1 MNQARERRIKI
12 VQQRLLRR
20 GTPRFLVFVILFL
33 AGVSGFFTSFL
44 LLRLGISQMWIR
56 YPIAILVAYAGF
68 FVLLRLWI
76 GLLRRHENR
85 NVDLPEVDLD
95 LLEVTARRADSFH
108 FGGGGD
114 FGGAGAGGSFGENLS
129 SAAARTTSGGGGS
142 NIGGVDLDLG
152 DEGCLIVVAVLA
164 LVGGL
169 VAALY
174 VVYIAPALLAEI
186 IVDGVL
192 MVGLYRRVKRIE
204 QTHWLRAAVRQTIL
218 PAIVVA
224 IFFTIAGY
232 AMQKAVPSAHSIG
245 DVWNH
250 LMQR

>member
-1 MNQARERRIKI
+1 
-12 VQQRLLRR
+12 
-20 GTPRFLVFVILFL
+20 
-33 AGVSGFFTSFL
+33 
-44 LLRLGISQMWIR
+44 MWIR
-56 YPIAILVAYAGF
+56 YPVAILVAYAVF

-76 GLLRRHENR
+76 GLLRRHASR
-85 NVDLPEVDLD
+85 DVDLPEVDLD
-95 LLEVTARRADSFH
+95 LLDVTARRTDSFH
-108 FGGGGD
+108 FGGGSD

-129 SAAARTTSGGGGS
+129 AAGPPTSSGGGGS
-142 NIGGVDLDLG
+142 NVSGLDLDLG
-152 DEGCLIVVAVLA
+152 EGCLIVVAVLA
-164 LVGGL
+164 MIGGL
-169 VAALY
+169 VASLY

-204 QTHWLRAAVRQTIL
+204 QRHWLRAAVRQTIL

-232 AMQKAVPSAHSIG
+232 AMQKAVPTANSIG